1 MEGLPLQVSG
11 WPWYYVATYF
21 FLGGIAAGSYMLAT
35 VADLW
40 GNGEQDRPMIRT
52 GYFIALVCLLICPI
66 LLIFDL
72 GKPDRF
78 WRMLTQFKVMSPV
91 SLGTWGLTAFGLFSA
106 LSAAIWA
113 GIINLPQTLS
123 RTIAIIGSLFAFFV
137 AGYTGVL
144 LSATTNPFWNSNP
157 FLGIT
162 FLVSA
167 ISTAIAAIALVLV
180 VTGHGNLL
188 SMHSLRN
195 LWLTVLGF
203 EIFLLCWEV
212 IHEEAAILFTGQFFL
227 TFVIAVGLVGVLI
240 PLLMLLSSLGKR
252 MNDTMLA
259 TTAILVLIGGFCFR
273 YSILVAGQEFVG
285 GAEHALRLLQTFM

>member
-1 MEGLPLQVSG
+1 MDGLPLQVSG

-35 VADLW
+35 AADLW
-40 GNGEQDRPMIRT
+40 GNGEQDRPLIRT
-52 GYFIALVCLLICPI
+52 GYFIAFVCLLVCPI

-72 GKPDRF
+72 GKPERF
-78 WRMLTQFKVMSPV
+78 WHMLLEFKLMSPV
-91 SLGTWGLTAFGLFSA
+91 SMGTWGLTAFGLFSA

-113 GIINLPQTLS
+113 GIINLPQTLT
-123 RTIAIIGSLFAFFV
+123 RTIGIIGSLLAFFV

-167 ISTAIAAIALVLV
+167 ISTAIAAIALILVL
-180 VTGHGNLL
+180 TGHSKLL
-188 SMHSLRN
+188 SMYSLRN

-203 EIFLLCWEV
+203 EIFLLVWEV
-212 IHEEAAILFTGQFFL
+212 LHEEAAILFTGKFFL

-240 PLLMLLSSLGKR
+240 PLLLLLSNLGKR
-252 MNDTMLA
+252 ISDPMLA
-259 TTAILVLIGGFCFR
+259 MTAILVLIGGFCFR

-285 GAEHALRLLQTFM
+285 GAEHAMRLLGWLM